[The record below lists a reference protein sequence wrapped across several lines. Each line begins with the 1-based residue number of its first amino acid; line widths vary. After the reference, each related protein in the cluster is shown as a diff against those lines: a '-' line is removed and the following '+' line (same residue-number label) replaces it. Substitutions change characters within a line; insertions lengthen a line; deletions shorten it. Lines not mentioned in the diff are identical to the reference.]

1 MKSGQ
6 VALIVMIVSAV
17 MMTLGLSIS
26 RRATVEIRV
35 DSDEES
41 LKQAFNVAESGIENY
56 LKNGETTFQ
65 SGDGKSTAE
74 VLTNNIGGGSTLN
87 YSEYTTI
94 NSPVYY
100 WLRDHNSDGSINL
113 GTGFDGTDLRVCV
126 DDGYTGTLKVDYFY
140 RTAGGVY
147 GVWRS
152 GYNFGTLNTVG
163 GYSDSSGVASGSCV
177 GRSGAKEVQLIGAP
191 LSGNV
196 PILLTVRPIFIGTRV
211 SIRTA
216 TVGEIFPYQGETISS
231 IGKVENVGAGAGGG
245 SSSGSSQVV
254 RVNTGY
260 SVPGFMLEA
269 INSDDSVLS
278 N

>member
-41 LKQAFNVAESGIENY
+41 LKQAFNAAESGIENY
-56 LKNGETTFQ
+56 LKKGETAFQ

-74 VLTNNIGGGSTLN
+74 VQTNNIGGGSTLN
-87 YSEYTTI
+87 YSEFTTV

-100 WLRDHNSDGSINL
+100 WLRSHNPDGSIDF
-113 GTGFDGTDLRVCV
+113 GTGFNGSDLRVCV
-126 DDGYTGTLKVDYFY
+126 EDGYTGTLKVDYFY
-140 RTAGGVY
+140 RTAGGMY
-147 GVWRS
+147 EVWRN
-152 GYNFGTLNTVG
+152 GYNFRTLNTIP
-163 GYSDSSGVASGSCV
+163 GYTDSSGAANGSCV
-177 GRSGAKEVQLIGAP
+177 GRSGAKEVQLVGAP
-191 LSGNV
+191 LTGYV
-196 PILLTVRPIFIGTRV
+196 PILLTVRPIFTGTRV
-211 SIRTA
+211 SVRTA
-216 TVGEIFPYQGETISS
+216 NVGEVFPYQGETISS
-231 IGKVENVGAGAGGG
+231 VGKVENVGAGTGGG

-269 INSDDSVLS
+269 VNSNGSVLS